1 VNRDP
6 DSVFQL
12 RREEVALARLPYARL
27 GQRVLAIT
35 AVLFGAV
42 TILAGA
48 RVLAGS
54 DPGYVVFSPLV
65 IYNTAMGFVYVGVG
79 AVAWRSLRYGR
90 NGAAAIF
97 LLNLLVLAAIW
108 ILYLSGGAVATDSLR
123 AMAFRTVVWLVL
135 LVGFLWVSREGSGT
149 DGQVR

>member
-1 VNRDP
+1 
-6 DSVFQL
+6 
-12 RREEVALARLPYARL
+12 LARPHYPGISQGL
-27 GQRVLAIT
+27 LAIT
-35 AVLFGAV
+35 AVLFGVV
-42 TILAGA
+42 TILAGT

-54 DPGYVVFSPLV
+54 DPGYVVFLPLV
-65 IYNTAMGFVYVGVG
+65 IYNTTMGFVYVGVG
-79 AVAWRSLRYGR
+79 AVAWRSLQYGR

-108 ILYLSGGAVATDSLR
+108 IWYLSGGAVATDSLR
-123 AMAFRTVVWLVL
+123 AMAFRTGVWLVL